1 MYDYLIVGSG
11 LYGATLAYLLKNKGF
26 KVLVIEKR
34 DHIAGN
40 IYTKNVDGINVHVYG
55 AHIFHTSY
63 EDVWNFVNKF
73 SKFNNFINSP
83 LAYYKG
89 KYFNM
94 PFNMNTFNQM
104 WGVKTPQEA
113 KEKIEDQVKKE
124 NIKEIKNL
132 EGQALSLVGRD
143 IYETL
148 IKGYTEKQWGKSA
161 KDLPSFIIKRIPLR
175 FEYDN
180 NYFNDKYQG
189 IPIDGYT
196 KIIERM
202 LDGIEVV
209 LNEDFLKNK
218 GKYSRIAKFI
228 IYSGPIDEYYNY
240 CFGELEY
247 RSLKFKTERINKQ
260 AYQNNAVVNYTE
272 FDIPYTRIIEHK
284 FFQIENEDV
293 LNLPFTII
301 SKEYPNSYKIGEERY
316 YAVND
321 DKNNNLYN
329 KYKEKAEAEKNILFG
344 GRLGNYKYFD
354 MDDTIKQAFDDF
366 NKLMNVKNGK

>member
-113 KEKIEDQVKKE
+113 KEKIEEQVKKE

-132 EGQALSLVGRD
+132 EDQALSLVGRD

-260 AYQNNAVVNYTE
+260 TYQNNAVVNYTE

>member
-113 KEKIEDQVKKE
+113 KEKIEEQVKKE

-132 EGQALSLVGRD
+132 EDQALSLVGRD

-218 GKYSRIAKFI
+218 EKYSRIVKFI

-247 RSLKFKTERINKQ
+247 RSLKFETERINKQ

-329 KYKEKAEAEKNILFG
+329 RYKEKAEGEKNILFG

-354 MDDTIKQAFDDF
+354 MDDTIKQAFNDF
-366 NKLMNVKNGK
+366 DKLMNERNGK

>member
-63 EDVWNFVNKF
+63 EDVWNFVNQF

-94 PFNMNTFNQM
+94 PFNMNTFHQM

-113 KEKIEDQVKKE
+113 KEKIEEQVKKE

-132 EGQALSLVGRD
+132 EDQALSLVGRD

-209 LNEDFLKNK
+209 LNEDFLKNRE
-218 GKYSRIAKFI
+218 KYSRIAKFI

-247 RSLKFKTERINKQ
+247 RSLKFEIERINKQ
-260 AYQNNAVVNYTE
+260 SYQNNAVVNYTE

-284 FFQIENEDV
+284 FFQIESKDV
-293 LNLPFTII
+293 LNLSFTII

-321 DKNNNLYN
+321 EKNNNLYN
-329 KYKEKAEAEKNILFG
+329 RYKEKAETEKNILFG

-366 NKLMNVKNGK
+366 NKLMNEKNGK

>member
-113 KEKIEDQVKKE
+113 KEKIEEQVKKE

-132 EGQALSLVGRD
+132 EDQALSLVGRD

-148 IKGYTEKQWGKSA
+148 IKGYTEKQWGKNA

-218 GKYSRIAKFI
+218 EKYSRIAKFI

-247 RSLKFKTERINKQ
+247 RSLKFETDRINKQ

-329 KYKEKAEAEKNILFG
+329 RYKEKAEGEKNILFG

-354 MDDTIKQAFDDF
+354 MDDTIKQAFNDF
-366 NKLMNVKNGK
+366 DKLMNERNGK

>member
-40 IYTKNVDGINVHVYG
+40 IYTKNINGINVHVYG

-63 EDVWNFVNKF
+63 EDVWNFVNHF

-83 LAYYKG
+83 IAYYKC

-94 PFNMNTFNQM
+94 PFNMNTFHQM

-113 KEKIEDQVKKE
+113 KEKIEEQVKKE

-132 EGQALSLVGRD
+132 EDQALSLVGRD

-218 GKYSRIAKFI
+218 EKYSRIAKFI

-247 RSLKFKTERINKQ
+247 RSLKFEIERINKQ
-260 AYQNNAVVNYTE
+260 SYQNNAVVNYTE

-284 FFQIENEDV
+284 FFQIENKDV

-301 SKEYPNSYKIGEERY
+301 SKEYPNSYKIGDERY

-321 DKNNNLYN
+321 EKNNNLYN
-329 KYKEKAEAEKNILFG
+329 RYKEKAETEKNILFG

-366 NKLMNVKNGK
+366 NKLMNEKNGK

>member
-40 IYTKNVDGINVHVYG
+40 IYTKNVNGINVHVYG

-94 PFNMNTFNQM
+94 PFNMNTFHQM
-104 WGVKTPQEA
+104 WGIKTPQEA
-113 KEKIEDQVKKE
+113 KEKIEAQVKKE

-132 EGQALSLVGRD
+132 EDQALSLVGRD

-218 GKYSRIAKFI
+218 EKYSRIAKFI

-247 RSLKFKTERINKQ
+247 RSLKFEIERINKQ
-260 AYQNNAVVNYTE
+260 SYQNNAVVNYTE

-284 FFQIENEDV
+284 FFQIENKDV

-321 DKNNNLYN
+321 EKNNSLYN
-329 KYKEKAEAEKNILFG
+329 RYKEKAETEKNILFG

-366 NKLMNVKNGK
+366 NKLMNEKNGK

>member
-34 DHIAGN
+34 DHIGGN
-40 IYTKNVDGINVHVYG
+40 IYTKNINGINVHVYG

-63 EDVWNFVNKF
+63 EDVWNFVNQF

-94 PFNMNTFNQM
+94 PFNMNTFHQM

-113 KEKIEDQVKKE
+113 KEKIEEQVKKE

-132 EGQALSLVGRD
+132 EDQALSLVGRD

-202 LDGIEVV
+202 LEGIEVV

-218 GKYSRIAKFI
+218 EKYLRIAKFI

-247 RSLKFKTERINKQ
+247 RSLKFEIERINKQ
-260 AYQNNAVVNYTE
+260 SYQNNAVVNYTE

-284 FFQIENEDV
+284 FFQIENKDV

-321 DKNNNLYN
+321 EKNNNLYN
-329 KYKEKAEAEKNILFG
+329 RYKEKAETEKNILFG

-366 NKLMNVKNGK
+366 NKLMNEKNGK

>member
-11 LYGATLAYLLKNKGF
+11 LYGATLAYLLINKGF

-40 IYTKNVDGINVHVYG
+40 IYTKNINGINVHVYG

-63 EDVWNFVNKF
+63 EDVWNFVNQF

-94 PFNMNTFNQM
+94 PFNMNTFHQM

-113 KEKIEDQVKKE
+113 KEKIEEQVKKE

-132 EGQALSLVGRD
+132 EDQALSLVGRD

-202 LDGIEVV
+202 LEGIEVV

-218 GKYSRIAKFI
+218 EKYSRIAKFI

-247 RSLKFKTERINKQ
+247 RSLKFEIEKINKQ
-260 AYQNNAVVNYTE
+260 SYQNNAVVNYTE

-284 FFQIENEDV
+284 FFQIENKDV

-321 DKNNNLYN
+321 EKNNNLYN
-329 KYKEKAEAEKNILFG
+329 RYKEKAETEKNILFG

-366 NKLMNVKNGK
+366 NKLMNGKNGK

>member
-40 IYTKNVDGINVHVYG
+40 IYTKNINGINVHVYG

-63 EDVWNFVNKF
+63 EDVWNFVNQF

-94 PFNMNTFNQM
+94 PFNMNTFHQM

-113 KEKIEDQVKKE
+113 KEKIEEQVKKE

-132 EGQALSLVGRD
+132 EDQALSLVGRD

-218 GKYSRIAKFI
+218 EKYSRIAKFI

-247 RSLKFKTERINKQ
+247 RSLKFEIERINKQ
-260 AYQNNAVVNYTE
+260 SYQNNAVVNYTE

-284 FFQIENEDV
+284 SFQIE
-293 LNLPFTII
+293 
-301 SKEYPNSYKIGEERY
+301 
-316 YAVND
+316 
-321 DKNNNLYN
+321 
-329 KYKEKAEAEKNILFG
+329 
-344 GRLGNYKYFD
+344 
-354 MDDTIKQAFDDF
+354 
-366 NKLMNVKNGK
+366 

>member
-40 IYTKNVDGINVHVYG
+40 IYTKNVDEINVHVYG

-113 KEKIEDQVKKE
+113 KEKIEEQVKKE

-132 EGQALSLVGRD
+132 EDQALSLVGRD

-161 KDLPSFIIKRIPLR
+161 KNLPSFIIKRIPLR

-329 KYKEKAEAEKNILFG
+329 KYKEKAEVEKNILFG

>member
-113 KEKIEDQVKKE
+113 KEKIEEQVKKE

-132 EGQALSLVGRD
+132 EDQALSLVGRD

-148 IKGYTEKQWGKSA
+148 IKGYTEKQWGKNA

-218 GKYSRIAKFI
+218 EKYSRIAKFI

-247 RSLKFKTERINKQ
+247 RSLKFETERINKQ

-329 KYKEKAEAEKNILFG
+329 RYKEKAEGEKNILFG

-354 MDDTIKQAFDDF
+354 MDDTIKQAFNDF
-366 NKLMNVKNGK
+366 DKLMNERNGK

>member
-40 IYTKNVDGINVHVYG
+40 IYTKNVEGINVHVYG

-113 KEKIEDQVKKE
+113 KEKIEEQVKKE

-132 EGQALSLVGRD
+132 EDQALSLVGRD

-148 IKGYTEKQWGKSA
+148 IEGYTEKQWGKSA

>member
-63 EDVWNFVNKF
+63 EDVWNFVNQF

-94 PFNMNTFNQM
+94 PFNMNTFHQM

-113 KEKIEDQVKKE
+113 KEKIEEQVKKE

-132 EGQALSLVGRD
+132 EDQALSLVGRD

-202 LDGIEVV
+202 LEGIEVI

-218 GKYSRIAKFI
+218 EKYSRIAKFI

-247 RSLKFKTERINKQ
+247 RSLKFEIERINKQ
-260 AYQNNAVVNYTE
+260 SYQNNAVVNYTE

-284 FFQIENEDV
+284 FFQIENKDV

-321 DKNNNLYN
+321 EKNNNLYN
-329 KYKEKAEAEKNILFG
+329 RYKEKAEIEKNILFG

-366 NKLMNVKNGK
+366 NKLMNEKNGK

>member
-113 KEKIEDQVKKE
+113 KEKIEEQVKKE

-132 EGQALSLVGRD
+132 EDQALSLVGRD

-202 LDGIEVV
+202 LAGIEVI

-218 GKYSRIAKFI
+218 EKYSRIAKFI

-247 RSLKFKTERINKQ
+247 RSLKFETERINKQ

-329 KYKEKAEAEKNILFG
+329 RYKEKAEAEKNILFG

-366 NKLMNVKNGK
+366 NKLMNEKNGK

>member
-11 LYGATLAYLLKNKGF
+11 LYGATLAYLLKNKGYN
-26 KVLVIEKR
+26 VLVIEKR

-113 KEKIEDQVKKE
+113 KEKIEEQVKKE

-132 EGQALSLVGRD
+132 EDQALSLVGRD

-218 GKYSRIAKFI
+218 EKYSRIAKFI

-247 RSLKFKTERINKQ
+247 RSLKFETERINKQ

-329 KYKEKAEAEKNILFG
+329 RYKEKAEGEKNILFG

-366 NKLMNVKNGK
+366 NKLMNEKNGK

>member
-1 MYDYLIVGSG
+1 
-11 LYGATLAYLLKNKGF
+11 
-26 KVLVIEKR
+26 
-34 DHIAGN
+34 
-40 IYTKNVDGINVHVYG
+40 
-55 AHIFHTSY
+55 
-63 EDVWNFVNKF
+63 
-73 SKFNNFINSP
+73 
-83 LAYYKG
+83 
-89 KYFNM
+89 M
-94 PFNMNTFNQM
+94 PFNMNTFHQM

-113 KEKIEDQVKKE
+113 KEKIEEQVKKE

-132 EGQALSLVGRD
+132 EDQALSLVGRD

-218 GKYSRIAKFI
+218 EKYSRIAKFI

-247 RSLKFKTERINKQ
+247 RSLKFEIERINKQ
-260 AYQNNAVVNYTE
+260 SYQNNAVVNYTE

-284 FFQIENEDV
+284 FFQIENKDV

-301 SKEYPNSYKIGEERY
+301 SKEYPNSYKIGDERY

-321 DKNNNLYN
+321 EKNNNLYN
-329 KYKEKAEAEKNILFG
+329 RYKEKAETEKNILFG

-366 NKLMNVKNGK
+366 NKLMNEKNGK

>member
-104 WGVKTPQEA
+104 WGVKTTQEA
-113 KEKIEDQVKKE
+113 KEKIEEQVKKE

-132 EGQALSLVGRD
+132 EDQALSLVGRD
-143 IYETL
+143 IYDTL

-196 KIIERM
+196 KIIGRM

>member
-63 EDVWNFVNKF
+63 EDVWNFVNQF

-113 KEKIEDQVKKE
+113 KEKIEEQVKKE

-132 EGQALSLVGRD
+132 EDQALSLVGRD

-209 LNEDFLKNK
+209 LNEDFLKNRE
-218 GKYSRIAKFI
+218 KYSRIAKFI

-247 RSLKFKTERINKQ
+247 RSLQFEIERINKQ
-260 AYQNNAVVNYTE
+260 SYQNNAVVNYTE

-284 FFQIENEDV
+284 FFQIENKDV

-321 DKNNNLYN
+321 EKNNNLYN
-329 KYKEKAEAEKNILFG
+329 RYKEKAETEKNILFG

-366 NKLMNVKNGK
+366 NKLMNEKNGK

>member
-113 KEKIEDQVKKE
+113 KEKIEEQVKKE

-132 EGQALSLVGRD
+132 EDQALSLVGRD

>member
-1 MYDYLIVGSG
+1 MYDYLIIGSG

-113 KEKIEDQVKKE
+113 KEKIEEQVKKE

-132 EGQALSLVGRD
+132 EDQALSLVGRD

>member
-40 IYTKNVDGINVHVYG
+40 IYTKNINGINVHVYG

-63 EDVWNFVNKF
+63 EDVWNFVNQF

-113 KEKIEDQVKKE
+113 KEKIEEQVKKE
-124 NIKEIKNL
+124 NIKKIKNL
-132 EGQALSLVGRD
+132 EDQALSLVGRD

-202 LDGIEVV
+202 LDGIEVI
-209 LNEDFLKNK
+209 LNEDFLKNRE
-218 GKYSRIAKFI
+218 KYSRIAKFI

-247 RSLKFKTERINKQ
+247 RSLKFEIERINKQ
-260 AYQNNAVVNYTE
+260 SYQNNAVVNYTE

-284 FFQIENEDV
+284 FFQIENKEV

-321 DKNNNLYN
+321 EKNNNLYN
-329 KYKEKAEAEKNILFG
+329 RYKEKAETEKNILFG

-366 NKLMNVKNGK
+366 NKLMNEKNGK

>member
-113 KEKIEDQVKKE
+113 KEKIEEQVKKE

-132 EGQALSLVGRD
+132 EDQALSLVGRD

-218 GKYSRIAKFI
+218 GKYSRIVKFI

-366 NKLMNVKNGK
+366 TKLMNEKNGK